1 MSGLLAGPR
10 LHNKDL
16 VLQVLEFRAVVLA
29 AATDQKDAGPVAACH
44 DLLLT
49 ETVSGV

>member
-1 MSGLLAGPR
+1 MSGLLAVPR

-16 VLQVLEFRAVVLA
+16 VLQVLEFRAVVLV
-29 AATDQKDAGPVAACH
+29 AATGQKDAGPEAACH

-49 ETVSGV
+49 EAVSGV